1 MENERILRKNHE
13 LYITKQAR
21 IKEMENK
28 IKENKEKAKKAN
40 DKNTTIITNEMI
52 QEVDD
57 QIIELEKER
66 KEA

>member
-21 IKEMENK
+21 KKEMENK